1 MTDTRQIIIGDV
13 HGHYQGLMALIEYL
27 DLGQQDRVYFLGDLV
42 DRGPESAS
50 VVKFV
55 RTNHYP
61 CLMGNHEL
69 LMLNAFPEGQAQS
82 SGFMSWLYCGGRE
95 TINSYQNLDDLRTDL
110 EWMKG
115 LPLYL
120 DLGDLWLVH
129 AGVDPHRP
137 LSQQS
142 TEEFCWIRAP
152 FHFANQPFF
161 SDKTIITGHTI
172 TFTFDGIT
180 PGQIAQGNGW
190 MGIDTGA
197 YHPRSGW
204 LTALDWTHKQV
215 YQVNVYKPVI
225 RKRALADAVQPVT
238 EALASGKRGR

>member
-1 MTDTRQIIIGDV
+1 MTQARQIIIGDV
-13 HGHYQGLMALIEYL
+13 HGHFQGLMALIEYL
-27 DLGQQDRVYFLGDLV
+27 DLNPEDQLYFLGDLV
-42 DRGPESAS
+42 DRGPESAA

-55 RTNHYP
+55 RTNNYP

-69 LMLNAFPEGQAQS
+69 LMLNAFPAGQAQS

-95 TINSYQNLDDLRTDL
+95 TINSYLNLDDLRADL

-137 LSQQS
+137 LNQQS
-142 TEEFCWIRAP
+142 TEEFCWIRSA
-152 FHFANQPFF
+152 FHFAHQPFF
-161 SDKTIITGHTI
+161 SDKTIVTGHTI
-172 TFTFDGIT
+172 TFTFDGIM

-190 MGIDTGA
+190 IGIDTGA

-225 RKRALADAVQPVT
+225 RKRPISDAIQSVS
-238 EALASGKRGR
+238 EALAGGKRGR